1 MKKEKDNIIYT
12 IFAIVLI
19 MILTYIPL
27 FQLLYYSF
35 TNWNLLS
42 SEYNFIGLQNYEWL
56 FAGTGSKYLWN
67 ALYVTVIYSL
77 GTIFFTVVGG
87 LLLAI
92 LLKNNTR
99 LNSFCRSIIFLPRYI
114 SLSAA
119 AIIFLWILNSN
130 NGILNQILLK
140 FNIMGFDWLGNST
153 TALISLIVVSAWK
166 NIGYGML
173 IYIAAMANIP
183 SKFYDSAKL
192 DGANRFE
199 QFKVVTFPYLK
210 SSIIFLTITSFI
222 ASMRAFQTIDIMT
235 EGGPFRSTEVFIYLI
250 YRYIMVDF
258 KAGRASAAAVIFF
271 VFLIIV
277 IILLLNLLKKYS
289 ERNEEW

>member
-140 FNIMGFDWLGNST
+140 FNIMGFDWLGNSI